1 MAKPVMMLMTLQ
13 ATAVFGVGRVEAA
26 ADQLFV
32 LKHYHFRRRALSG
45 VDLSPSSQPATFPDH
60 LDVPVARIRPL

>member
-1 MAKPVMMLMTLQ
+1 MMLMTLQ

-32 LKHYHFRRRALSG
+32 LKHYHFRQR
-45 VDLSPSSQPATFPDH
+45 
-60 LDVPVARIRPL
+60 VARILQGDRI